1 MDKDDPQACAGWL
14 RVFKALELHVY
25 VALADQELC
34 DNIVAVL
41 HRWIT
46 SFPPETRES
55 EEVLRTFNTLG
66 KSLKLVFNPEN
77 DPNEPAPKVCK
88 NAAFEL
94 VRSLRASGPVFD
106 EALNAALAE
115 LNDPIVNAA
124 LSGEEVDAA
133 EGGAEGGD
141 TALAGEQ

>member
-1 MDKDDPQACAGWL
+1 
-14 RVFKALELHVY
+14 
-25 VALADQELC
+25 
-34 DNIVAVL
+34 VL